1 MKNNV
6 ISLDAHRRAK
16 EEANLHPTER
26 KWGPQHAGIVKDY
39 EPGLQEEE

>member
-1 MKNNV
+1 MSNV
-6 ISLDAHRRAK
+6 IHVDFTPK
-16 EEANLHPTER
+16 DEENLHPAER